1 MYRLVVDKFGPLS
14 NVDININ
21 DISIFIGPQA
31 SGKSTIAK
39 LIYYF
44 LSIRDDLSQYYI
56 SYITIGTIK
65 QSHVIISDIK
75 KRLRYKFVQL
85 FGTTKHLQNFNIHF
99 YYSNSSYIH
108 ITLNKDNFIDSILS
122 RNINDQ
128 ITAINKDLYQ
138 YLKYLESP
146 SAREVTQESILLQN
160 TKQRQILLSISSRI
174 NTMIGEDNVAI
185 YIPACRSML
194 ATLSDYIYNLIH
206 DKIIEDKED
215 NASYNYSIDYATK
228 TFINK
233 ITHLKKVFNQ
243 SLDDIII
250 DRRKFAD
257 SSTTIPNELLDKIK
271 KLSYA
276 ILNGEY
282 RYSYNE
288 ERLYY
293 SKDEYVKFSFSS
305 SGQQE
310 ATWIVLLIFMQI
322 LNNANTT
329 ILIEEPEAHL
339 YPEAQMYI
347 MQLIALFANYKSNKV
362 IITTH
367 SPYTLTTLNTFIQA
381 HSIGQ
386 KATLKAQTNDIVSKD
401 MWINYNKLSAFML
414 NNKQLLSLLDDEL
427 KQIKAEEIDG
437 VSSIINENYYKLLEL
452 ETNEV
457 Q

>member
-1 MYRLVVDKFGPLS
+1 MYRLVADKFGPLS
-14 NVDININ
+14 NVNIDIN
-21 DISIFIGPQA
+21 DINVFIGPQA
-31 SGKSTIAK
+31 SGKSTLAK

-44 LSIRDDLSQYYI
+44 LSIKDDISQYYV
-56 SYITIGTIK
+56 SYITNDKTK
-65 QSHVIISDIK
+65 FSDVIISDIK

-85 FGTTKHLQNFNIHF
+85 FGTTKHMMKFEIIF
-99 YYSNSSYIH
+99 YYSEENYIRLQ
-108 ITLNKDNFIDSILS
+108 LNKDKFVSVS
-122 RNINDQ
+122 FSGNISHKL
-128 ITAINKDLYQ
+128 AEINLETYHYIQEISSQNTQ
-138 YLKYLESP
+138 YI
-146 SAREVTQESILLQN
+146 TQESILVQN
-160 TKQRQILLSISSRI
+160 AKQRQILLSISSQI
-174 NTMIGEDNVAI
+174 NSIIGEDNVAI

-194 ATLSDYIYNLIH
+194 ATLSDYIYNLIN
-206 DKIIEDKED
+206 DKILDDKED

-233 ITHLKKVFNQ
+233 ITHLKKAFNQ
-243 SLDDIII
+243 SIDDIII

-257 SSTTIPNELLDKIK
+257 SNTSIPNELLDKVK

-386 KATLKAQTNDIVSKD
+386 NIALKTQTNNIISKD

-414 NNKQLLSLLDDEL
+414 NNKQLHSLLDDEL

-437 VSSIINENYYKLLEL
+437 VSSIINENYYKLLDL
-452 ETNEV
+452 ETNEL